1 VKPRLTLARAPA
13 ADPWAGGAQ
22 YAAMDTTPQT
32 VVGGRYRLERQ
43 IGAGATAR
51 VWLAFDAVLE
61 RRVAIKM
68 LSASIG
74 GENEHI
80 ERFRREAR
88 AVAKLQHPHIVA
100 VLDSGEYDGMP
111 FIVLEYVEGETLKER
126 IRRVGRLTITEAV
139 AFAIEVARAL
149 DAAHAQGIVHRDV
162 KPQNI
167 LLDPEAGAKI
177 TDFGIAR
184 SGNETGLTIGG
195 RVLGTTDYVSP
206 EQALGHA
213 VSGQSDLY
221 SLGVVLYESLT
232 GEVPFSAPSL
242 IAVATMHVRDELP
255 DVQRKRPQV
264 SAALAAVLE
273 RATAKP
279 LARRYARARELIADL
294 EDVLAIEAA
303 RTAKA
308 PGREATI
315 VLRSLPPGAT
325 RRLPLRLRHPAALA
339 GAAVTAIAATAV
351 LLLAV
356 LSHTHSGTPTPANV
370 PRSPGEVPVNLAQTA
385 AVAYNPFGTGPENAA
400 TVGLAIDGDDATS
413 WQTSTYND
421 GTLLESGTGFY
432 VDASPGVAANQV
444 VLDTPTPGFRV
455 EIWGT
460 DYVAPWKANPGP
472 IPGTPATLGWTML
485 AGAVAA
491 RATTTIRL
499 HDVAQRRFYLLWIT
513 DLGPDPRHTPKFVQI
528 AELTL
533 FRQRG

>member
-1 VKPRLTLARAPA
+1 M
-13 ADPWAGGAQ
+13 G
-22 YAAMDTTPQT
+22 TTPQT

-68 LSASIG
+68 LAAPIG
-74 GENEHI
+74 AEVEHV

-100 VLDSGEYDGMP
+100 VLDSGEHDGMP
-111 FIVLEYVEGETLKER
+111 FIVLEFVEGETLKER

-139 AFAIEVARAL
+139 AFAIEIARAL
-149 DAAHAQGIVHRDV
+149 DAAHSHGIVHRDV

-184 SGNETGLTIGG
+184 SGSETGLTVGG

-213 VSGQSDLY
+213 VTGQSDLY

-232 GEVPFSAPSL
+232 GEVPFSAPSQV
-242 IAVATMHVRDELP
+242 AVAAMHVRDELP

-264 SAALAAVLE
+264 SAALAAVLD
-273 RATAKP
+273 RATAKQ
-279 LARRYARARELIADL
+279 LARRYARAPQLIADL
-294 EDVLAIEAA
+294 ENVLAIEAA
-303 RTAKA
+303 RTANP

-325 RRLPLRLRHPAALA
+325 RRLPLRLRHPAGLAAAAL
-339 GAAVTAIAATAV
+339 TALAATAV
-351 LLLAV
+351 LLLLV
-356 LSHTHSGTPTPANV
+356 LSNTHSGTPTPASV

-413 WQTSTYND
+413 WQTATYKT
-421 GTLLESGTGFY
+421 GALLESGTGFY
-432 VDASPGVAANQV
+432 VDASPGVAANQIV
-444 VLDTPTPGFRV
+444 VETPTPGFEV

-460 DYVAPWKANPGP
+460 GYVPPWNSNPAP
-472 IPGTPATLGWTML
+472 IPGTPATLGWTEL
-485 AGAVAA
+485 A
-491 RATTTIRL
+491 RADTARTTTTIRL
-499 HDVAQRRFYLLWIT
+499 RDVARRRFYLLWIT
-513 DLGPDPRHTPKFVQI
+513 NLGPDPTHTPKFVQI

-533 FRQRG
+533 FRQAG